1 MLSVERMRKLLFS
14 KHREFLVV
22 ITVDKAHC
30 ISQWGL
36 PGSRSKQAAVPFRVW
51 YGNLGE
57 LKSLTASDLP
67 SIVLTATSSPST
79 KKNIFRTLNLDQL
92 SCHVIEH
99 SPERPNVHF
108 SVKYL
113 DKNMPVSSTFN
124 TFLELQVSSSSCQR
138 TMIFCQTRKQCALL
152 YSVFKDKLG
161 NDFYLNKTPN
171 PKE

>member
-124 TFLELQVSSSSCQR
+124 TLIEELLVSNSSCQR
-138 TMIFCQTRKQCALL
+138 TMIFCQTCKQCALI
-152 YSVFKDKLG
+152 YSVSRINLEMIFI
-161 NDFYLNKTPN
+161 
-171 PKE
+171 

>member
-1 MLSVERMRKLLFS
+1 M
-14 KHREFLVV
+14 
-22 ITVDKAHC
+22 
-30 ISQWGL
+30 
-36 PGSRSKQAAVPFRVW
+36 PFRVW

-67 SIVLTATSSPST
+67 SIVLTATASPST
-79 KKNIFRTLNLDQL
+79 KKDIFRTLNLDQS

-124 TFLELQVSSSSCQR
+124 ILIEELRVRNSSCQR

-152 YSVFKDKLG
+152 YSVFKDKRG